1 MALYIGSCMRRYS
14 PWHPGMYEHAF
25 LHVRSRETP
34 SSAMNNNGTR
44 LITVIHTYQ
53 YIIGRFFFFITF
65 HCLSMQ
71 HPPNFFWLHHHL
83 VSLIQQLRFLVF
95 ILQSPLRAL
104 ASGPASRRHCRV
116 ASRRRCLHRLPASAP
131 CAAAAGAF
139 GHTPTTTPCAAAGQE
154 DKLNFKML
162 K

>member
-53 YIIGRFFFFITF
+53 YIIGRFFF
-65 HCLSMQ
+65 
-71 HPPNFFWLHHHL
+71 LHHL
-83 VSLIQQLRFLVF
+83 SLFEHATPTQFFFGSTTILSHSSSNSASSSSSSNHPSVPLPQAQLPAATVGWPPAAGA
-95 ILQSPLRAL
+95 STACPL
-104 ASGPASRRHCRV
+104 
-116 ASRRRCLHRLPASAP
+116 RLPAPPPPVPSVTRP
-131 CAAAAGAF
+131 PQL
-139 GHTPTTTPCAAAGQE
+139 HVPPP
-154 DKLNFKML
+154 DKKIN
-162 K
+162 